1 MSRPLRSLLLSLL
14 LLLAWD
20 PGFAATKSARRA
32 EPAPSGPELVGVIG
46 GGIAGTYARLAADL
60 AVVLDDDSVRVLP
73 VLGRGSVQNL
83 RDLAAVRGID
93 VAFVQLD
100 VLDALKGEPGFTD
113 LDRRIQYIAKLHN
126 EEFHLLVRGHVNRLS
141 DLTGLKVNFD
151 LADSG
156 TALTARRVFER
167 LGLRVEATY
176 YDQVS
181 ALDKLKSGEIS
192 GLAYVAGKPV
202 ALFQRVR
209 PEDDLHFLPLAYTP
223 ELQPSYLPAKLTK
236 ADYPN
241 LIASGEEIATLAV
254 GAALVTQAP
263 TRKSPTPQRVTRFVE
278 HLFERFDALRQ
289 PGRHPKWR
297 EVSLLAQAPGWT
309 RLAAAENWLKAN
321 PDKVKAYVEPR
332 PAAPKPEP
340 AKPEARPEA
349 TTPQPPAKP
358 EAPAPKPEARPEA
371 GKTEGKPEATNG
383 ERPGAK
389 PEARPPEPRPE
400 PPKPEAR
407 PEPAPETAKP
417 EARPEPRPESAKPEG
432 KPETR
437 PEAARPEAK
446 PATEAP
452 RPEPKPADK
461 AESKPDAARPDAG
474 TAAPAAA
481 PGATEPRPDTP
492 PAAPAAPAGEAPRP
506 ATTPP

>member
-83 RDLAAVRGID
+83 RDLVAVRGID

-332 PAAPKPEP
+332 PPAPKPEP
-340 AKPEARPEA
+340 AKPEARPETAA
-349 TTPQPPAKP
+349 TQPPPPAKP
-358 EAPAPKPEARPEA
+358 EVPAPKPEARPDA
-371 GKTEGKPEATNG
+371 GKAEVKPETVNG
-383 ERPGAK
+383 ERPGTK

-417 EARPEPRPESAKPEG
+417 EARPEPRPEGTRPEG
-432 KPETR
+432 KSETR

-446 PATEAP
+446 PAAEAP

-461 AESKPDAARPDAG
+461 AGTKPDAG

-481 PGATEPRPDTP
+481 AGTTEPRADTP
-492 PAAPAAPAGEAPRP
+492 PAAVPAAAPAGEAARP
-506 ATTPP
+506 ATTP